1 MENENRKIIHGSYL
15 KGIITSIV
23 NAEFKMPLC
32 WQQLVLIWECDA
44 FLWIVHKLCFY
55 YNYLLDVDWF
65 MWKMFWILSSNVDSL
80 SMTDLS

>member
-32 WQQLVLIWECDA
+32 
-44 FLWIVHKLCFY
+44 
-55 YNYLLDVDWF
+55 
-65 MWKMFWILSSNVDSL
+65 
-80 SMTDLS
+80 